1 MAKLYTNY
9 ELADGSTLQI
19 RRKRFPIGSY
29 PIVWELVRTYPQ
41 PGIEPD
47 CESFDN
53 IADCEDSLLDLLES
67 DLMDSLDIC

>member
-19 RRKRFPIGSY
+19 RRNKIGKAC
-29 PIVWELVRTYPQ
+29 WQLVRQYPQ
-41 PGIEPD
+41 PGCEPD
-47 CESFDN
+47 CQSFDN

-67 DLMDSLDIC
+67 DLMDSFDIC